1 MKDLSELRITH
12 NMNIEDQSWDLDERL
27 KGSTADKLKGCEKFF
42 EAPPMQLSSILSRR
56 ATFLGESSF
65 KDFRD
70 YLRGSVTDFSVVTI
84 LQNMDK
90 FSHLGG
96 INKVIIRNSQAKFD
110 GQRNVREQAR
120 QQFEQFKIILRQF

>member
-1 MKDLSELRITH
+1 
-12 NMNIEDQSWDLDERL
+12 MNIEDQSWDFDERL
-27 KGSTADKLKGCEKFF
+27 KESTADKLKGCEKFF

-56 ATFLGESSF
+56 ATFLGESAF

-120 QQFEQFKIILRQF
+120 QQFE